1 MHCDWIARPEV
12 MLPQPVRGRRSPCA
26 DRFGAICPNT
36 VVLEHQ
42 KYFCFDDHL
51 EHAER
56 TRVDGLT
63 LNSILVLLNAVTR
76 APD

>member
-1 MHCDWIARPEV
+1 MV
-12 MLPQPVRGRRSPCA
+12 LPQPVRERGSPRA
-26 DRFGAICPNT
+26 DRFGATYPNT

-63 LNSILVLLNAVTR
+63 LNSIFVPLKAVIR
-76 APD
+76 ALD

>member
-1 MHCDWIARPEV
+1 MV
-12 MLPQPVRGRRSPCA
+12 LPQPVRGRGSPRA

-42 KYFCFDDHL
+42 KLFCFDDHL

-63 LNSILVLLNAVTR
+63 LNSILVLLKAVTG

>member
-1 MHCDWIARPEV
+1 MV
-12 MLPQPVRGRRSPCA
+12 LPQPVRERGSPGA
-26 DRFGAICPNT
+26 DRFGAICPDT

-63 LNSILVLLNAVTR
+63 LNSIFVPLKAVIR
-76 APD
+76 ALD